1 MSNSDDPMTS
11 PRMSLL
17 RDDECC
23 CRAKPHDDAA
33 YLLGQ
38 LQVKGYDKRPN
49 EMTKTMAV
57 RMSAEVELRSRDFVL
72 LE

>member
-1 MSNSDDPMTS
+1 MSNSDDPMTT

-38 LQVKGYDKRPN
+38 LQVKGYGKLPT
-49 EMTKTMAV
+49 EMTKTMAAQ
-57 RMSAEVELRSRDFVL
+57 MFAEVELRSRDFAL
-72 LE
+72 PE